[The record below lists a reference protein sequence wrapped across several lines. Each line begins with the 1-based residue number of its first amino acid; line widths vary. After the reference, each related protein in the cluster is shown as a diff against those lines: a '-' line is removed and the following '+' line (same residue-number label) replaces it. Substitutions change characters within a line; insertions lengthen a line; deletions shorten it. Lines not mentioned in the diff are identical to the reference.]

1 MARWKILRGV
11 HGDKN
16 AKPVELVDKPGV
28 ERMEGDGIFYAGD
41 VIETDVDLSK
51 CNTSP
56 QTKFT
61 KLDDPPDPGPYAELD
76 EMSVKQLQDLAKQ
89 EDIDLPT
96 TLKKAQ
102 MVLAIRGA
110 LTYNNA
116 VL

>member
-1 MARWKILRGV
+1 MARWQILRGV
-11 HGDKN
+11 HCDKN
-16 AKPVELVDKPGV
+16 AKPVSLADKPGV
-28 ERMEGDGIFYAGD
+28 ERVEGVFYAGD

-76 EMSVKQLQDLAKQ
+76 GMSVKQLQDLAKQ
-89 EDIDLPT
+89 EGIDLPT

-116 VL
+116 VM